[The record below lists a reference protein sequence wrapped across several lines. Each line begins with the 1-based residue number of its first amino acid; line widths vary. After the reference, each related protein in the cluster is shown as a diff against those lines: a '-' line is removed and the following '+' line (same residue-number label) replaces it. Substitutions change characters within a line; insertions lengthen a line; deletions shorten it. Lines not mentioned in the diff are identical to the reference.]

1 MFARDSF
8 FGYRLS
14 KKFKN
19 CFEKPIPLQK
29 MMSRRDDG
37 DSDSWVNKAYS
48 IYTMG
53 RFEDAIKY
61 CDEAI
66 RINPKDADAWSLKGI
81 CLYFL
86 HRYEEALKCCEKAVR
101 LNPKDASAWYN
112 KASSEEA
119 LGLKDDA
126 IKSYSKFI
134 SLAPEG
140 YTMYVQY
147 ARWKVQVLSEN
158 K

>member
-1 MFARDSF
+1 
-8 FGYRLS
+8 
-14 KKFKN
+14 
-19 CFEKPIPLQK
+19 
-29 MMSRRDDG
+29 
-37 DSDSWVNKAYS
+37 
-48 IYTMG
+48 MG

-66 RINPKDADAWSLKGI
+66 KINPKDAEAWSLKGI

-119 LGLKDDA
+119 LGLKDDV
-126 IKSYSKFI
+126 IKSYGKFI
-134 SLAPEG
+134 SLAPQG
-140 YTMYVQY
+140 YEMYVQY
-147 ARWKVQVLSEN
+147 ARWKMQVLSEN